1 MRAAGLVALAGA
13 LALGGCGVLGGGK
26 PANLYRFGA
35 DETVAAAP
43 VEVRGGRTL
52 ALSTITFAE
61 ESEGDRILTITG
73 GEAAYIKQT
82 RWVAPARDLF
92 TAAAERAF
100 DRAGVRLARRGQ
112 PFDTDASLVLE
123 VPTFEARYENGAK
136 AAPVVVVEVHASLVA
151 GIERRLIGET
161 SFTARQPATENR
173 VSAIVQAFDAATRQA
188 LDHAAS
194 WAAERTP
201 AGGARAAR

>member
-13 LALGGCGVLGGGK
+13 LALGGCGLLGGGK

-35 DETVAAAP
+35 DAAAATAP

-52 ALSTITFAE
+52 ALSGITFAE

-82 RWVAPARDLF
+82 RWVAPAVDLF

-100 DRAGVRLARRGQ
+100 NRAGVRLARRGQ

-136 AAPVVVVEVHASLVA
+136 AAPVVIVEVNASLVA
-151 GIERRLIGET
+151 GTERRLIGET
-161 SFTARQPATENR
+161 TYTARQQAGENR
-173 VSAIVQAFDAATRQA
+173 VGAIVEAFDTATREA
-188 LDHAAS
+188 LDHTAT
-194 WAAERTP
+194 WAAGRAPAAGTRT
-201 AGGARAAR
+201 AR